1 MKESKL
7 SWRLVLLSCL
17 YFSQGLP
24 FGFFS
29 QAIPPILREYGVDLE
44 KIGLISMIG
53 APWALKFLWAPYVD
67 QFGSRRL
74 GRRKSWILPMQACFV
89 LLTVAIAWFDPNSL
103 RGNGLYYLLFLCFL
117 INLFAATQDIATDGL
132 AVQSLAPNERG
143 LGNSVQ
149 VGAYRVGMLFGGG
162 VLLILLDAVGWQSAF
177 YLLALAI
184 VLASIPVFYHREK
197 SDFPVRGKA
206 GAASIWTLFI
216 HYLREPNIARWLLV
230 VTVYKIADSMGSAM
244 GKPFLVDAGLAL
256 ADIGWLSAVLGM
268 VSSIVG
274 AVVAGLLIPKLGRV
288 RALLYFGLIQA
299 ASFLGYAWLSTLDT
313 VSLAAVAWVSGIEH
327 FTGGM
332 ATVAL
337 FTAMMD
343 ACRPQVAGTD
353 YTIQASIQVTMT
365 GLLHGFSG
373 FFATAFGYTAHF
385 VLAFALGILILFPV
399 LWWAK
404 GRAAGVS
411 IRDRTSA

>member
-1 MKESKL
+1 MKETTL
-7 SWRLVLLSCL
+7 TWRLTLLSCL

-29 QAIPPILREYGVDLE
+29 QAIPPILRSYEIDLE
-44 KIGLISMIG
+44 KIGLISLIG
-53 APWALKFLWAPYVD
+53 VPWALKFLWAPYVD

-74 GRRKSWILPMQACFV
+74 GRHKSWILPMQACF
-89 LLTVAIAWFDPNSL
+89 LGLMLAIACFDPDTI

-132 AVQSLAPNERG
+132 AVQSLAPAERG

-162 VLLILLDAVGWQSAF
+162 VLLVLLDSVGWSLAF
-177 YLLALAI
+177 VLLASAI
-184 VLASIPVFYHREK
+184 VLATVPVLFHREK
-197 SDFPVRGKA
+197 SDFPVKGKA
-206 GAASIWTLFI
+206 GAASIWTLFL
-216 HYLREPNIARWLLV
+216 HYVRQPNIARWLLV
-230 VTVYKIADSMGSAM
+230 VTFYKVADSLGSAM
-244 GKPFLVDAGLAL
+244 SKPFLVDAGLDL
-256 ADIGWLSAVLGM
+256 GTIGWLSAGLGM
-268 VSSIVG
+268 TTSIIG
-274 AVVAGLLIPKLGRV
+274 AIVAGLLIPYLGRV

-299 ASFLGYAWLSTLDT
+299 ASFLGYGWLALTDT
-313 VSLAAVAWVSGIEH
+313 SSLTAVAWVSGVEH

-353 YTIQASIQVTMT
+353 YTIQASIQVTVG
-365 GLLHGFSG
+365 GLLHGLSG
-373 FFATAFGYTAHF
+373 FFATWLGYALHFGLTF
-385 VLAFALGILILFPV
+385 VLGILILFPV
-399 LWWAK
+399 LWWANGMK
-404 GRAAGVS
+404 VRSGIS
-411 IRDRTSA
+411 